1 MIRKLVLGI
10 IVAGVGYV
18 IGLLFG
24 YRAAVADYVENDART
39 IQSMAKTMYDTRT
52 LHELAQEDLSDEEI
66 EQLPEEVQAYL
77 QGEEDNEESGER
89 RGFQ

>member
-1 MIRKLVLGI
+1 MIRKLLLGTV
-10 IVAGVGYV
+10 VAGVGYI

-24 YRAAVADYVENDART
+24 YRAAVTDYVENDART
-39 IQSMAKTMYDTRT
+39 LQSMAQTMYDTRT

-66 EQLPEEVQAYL
+66 EQLPEEVQSYL
-77 QGEEDNEESGER
+77 EGDEDDESEER